1 MSLSTLTLKLGNLHF
16 LANEH
21 TSETSNMIGC
31 FSPISSI
38 TAFLASLKHPSSTL
52 DADVSIKSS
61 SSSSASVV
69 SSDSCYILDCRLRH
83 KLEKKPW
90 ICRLDNRSVPSNI
103 LSPSTV
109 QAVRLSFATCSR
121 SCLLPVS
128 RPILNFCVKYCLT
141 FCESHTL
148 APLLW
153 RAHPM
158 GSCEALVK
166 GSVATATSSV

>member
-1 MSLSTLTLKLGNLHF
+1 
-16 LANEH
+16 
-21 TSETSNMIGC
+21 MIGC

-38 TAFLASLKHPSSTL
+38 TVFLASLKHPSSTL

-69 SSDSCYILDCRLRH
+69 SSDSCYILDRCLRH
-83 KLEKKPW
+83 NLEKKPW
-90 ICRLDNRSVPSNI
+90 ICMLDNHSVSSNI

-109 QAVRLSFATCSR
+109 QAVRMSFATCSG

-128 RPILNFCVKYCLT
+128 RTILNFCVKYCLT
-141 FCESHTL
+141 FCGSRTR

-153 RAHPM
+153 RYPM
-158 GSCEALVK
+158 GSCEALFK
-166 GSVATATSSV
+166 GSVATATFHFFIKTFSHARRHRTYLMN

>member
-1 MSLSTLTLKLGNLHF
+1 
-16 LANEH
+16 
-21 TSETSNMIGC
+21 MIGC

-38 TAFLASLKHPSSTL
+38 TVFQASLKHSSSTS
-52 DADVSIKSS
+52 DSGASIKSS

-90 ICRLDNRSVPSNI
+90 ICRFPSNI

>member
-1 MSLSTLTLKLGNLHF
+1 
-16 LANEH
+16 
-21 TSETSNMIGC
+21 MIGC
-31 FSPISSI
+31 FSLISSI
-38 TAFLASLKHPSSTL
+38 TVFLASLKHPSSIL
-52 DADVSIKSS
+52 DANASIKSS

-69 SSDSCYILDCRLRH
+69 SFDSCYILDRRLRH
-83 KLEKKPW
+83 NLEKKPW

-109 QAVRLSFATCSR
+109 QAVRMSFATCSR
-121 SCLLPVS
+121 SSLLSVS
-128 RPILNFCVKYCLT
+128 RPVINFSVKYCLT
-141 FCESHTL
+141 FFGSRTL

-166 GSVATATSSV
+166 GSVATATSSVELSPSNDNDWKSWTYSLFTLS

>member
-1 MSLSTLTLKLGNLHF
+1 
-16 LANEH
+16 
-21 TSETSNMIGC
+21 MIGC

-38 TAFLASLKHPSSTL
+38 TVFQASLKHSSSTS
-52 DADVSIKSS
+52 DSGASIKSS

-69 SSDSCYILDCRLRH
+69 SSDSCYILDRRLRH

>member
-1 MSLSTLTLKLGNLHF
+1 
-16 LANEH
+16 
-21 TSETSNMIGC
+21 MIGC

-38 TAFLASLKHPSSTL
+38 TVFQASLKHSSSTS
-52 DADVSIKSS
+52 DSGAPIKSS

-69 SSDSCYILDCRLRH
+69 SSDSCYILDRCLRH
-83 KLEKKPW
+83 NLEKKPW
-90 ICRLDNRSVPSNI
+90 IGMLDNHSVSSNI

-109 QAVRLSFATCSR
+109 QAVRMSFATCSG

-128 RPILNFCVKYCLT
+128 RTILNFCVKYCLT
-141 FCESHTL
+141 FCGSRTR

-158 GSCEALVK
+158 GSCEALFK
-166 GSVATATSSV
+166 GSVATATSSVELSPPYDNDLKWWTHSLFTFS